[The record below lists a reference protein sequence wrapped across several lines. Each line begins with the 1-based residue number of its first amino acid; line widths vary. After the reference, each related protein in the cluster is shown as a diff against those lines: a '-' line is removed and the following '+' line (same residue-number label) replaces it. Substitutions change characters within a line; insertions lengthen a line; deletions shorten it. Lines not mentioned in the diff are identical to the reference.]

1 MAKLVREI
9 VLKYK
14 VRKPTKE
21 EEKNG
26 YLEQISNAKEA
37 VEAFRDL
44 ADEGVEKFVCLYLN
58 SKNQILAKQLLSTGT
73 VNQVNPAIR
82 EVFRYALGCDAVGII
97 VGHNH
102 PNSDPTPSAQD
113 KEFTRNLVN
122 AGKALSVKV
131 LDHII
136 VSRDLATG
144 EFKYNILSNDCWFN
158 FI

>member
-21 EEKNG
+21 EKKNG
-26 YLEQISNAKEA
+26 YLEKISDPEEA
-37 VEAFRDL
+37 VNAFRDL
-44 ADEGVEKFVCLYLN
+44 ADEGVEKFACLYLN
-58 SKNQILAKQLLSTGT
+58 SKNQVLVKQLLSIGT

-82 EVFRYALGCDAVGII
+82 EIFRYALACDAVSVI

-102 PNSDPTPSAQD
+102 PNSDPTPSSHD
-113 KEFTRNLVN
+113 KEFTRNLIK
-122 AGKALSVKV
+122 AGEALNIKV
-131 LDHII
+131 LDHVV
-136 VSRDLATG
+136 VSRDLQTG
-144 EFKYNILSNDCWFN
+144 EFKYNILSNECWFH

>member
-1 MAKLVREI
+1 MSKLVREI

-14 VRKPTKE
+14 MRKPTKE

-26 YLEQISNAKEA
+26 YLKQVSNSKEA
-37 VEAFRDL
+37 VNYFQEL

-58 SKNQILAKQLLSTGT
+58 SKNQILAKQLLSIGT

-82 EVFRYALGCDAVGII
+82 EVFRYALACDAVGVI

-102 PNSDPTPSAQD
+102 PTADSTPSTQD
-113 KEFTRNLVN
+113 KEFTRNLVK
-122 AGKALSVKV
+122 AGEALNIKV

-136 VSRDLATG
+136 VSRDLANG
-144 EFKYNILSNDCWFN
+144 EFKYHILSNECWFN